1 MIQKSDSYCTADAGG
16 NTASYKGSNVNC
28 RTCNTIAHCLG
39 HEEEHRL
46 ATGFEVHARRLS
58 GEQGTIT
65 CSTAEDSVC
74 DICAPGY
81 GGPTCEPCPLGKYMG
96 DGSLQCTDY
105 APGTFTAVE
114 GSTACRGCEAGEH
127 VEGPACVKCEEG
139 KFSTEANQE
148 HCVEC
153 EAQTIAAEAGA
164 TECVA
169 CEAGYYQK
177 NTGRNK
183 CHKCN
188 PLENCDGGI
197 TCTNNRNQ
205 QCETCASG
213 YYRQK
218 DGKGCKKCTDAEH
231 CLPDM
236 SECTAAGAALGEGGM
251 GIDRDRSTCTKW
263 DPNPG
268 MTPG

>member
-1 MIQKSDSYCTADAGG
+1 MCAA
-16 NTASYKGSNVNC
+16 
-28 RTCNTIAHCLG
+28 RPTCLRVCVLD
-39 HEEEHRL
+39 E
-46 ATGFEVHARRLS
+46 
-58 GEQGTIT
+58 GTIT
-65 CSTAEDSVC
+65 HHHTAQVGVD
-74 DICAPGY
+74 
-81 GGPTCEPCPLGKYMG
+81 
-96 DGSLQCTDY
+96 
-105 APGTFTAVE
+105 
-114 GSTACRGCEAGEH
+114 
-127 VEGPACVKCEEG
+127 
-139 KFSTEANQE
+139 
-148 HCVEC
+148 
-153 EAQTIAAEAGA
+153 GA

-169 CEAGYYQK
+169 CEASYYQK